1 MARELKTFELMQWLQ
16 NELSD
21 ENLNI
26 ELLNK
31 KDDLV
36 KTFDKTKIFIQ
47 YIGLD
52 YTNPKGGAG
61 VVKFAIYVVG
71 RTLFNNN
78 NNIVRVLD
86 TIRNKVIRLPYDNE
100 NMADIPAYLNGKIE
114 IKEDKFNNTETLEFI
129 YSLVIGIPV
138 IA

>member
-1 MARELKTFELMQWLQ
+1 MSRKLQTFELMQWLQ

-21 ENLNI
+21 ENLSI

-36 KTFDKTKIFIQ
+36 RTMDKTRRFIQ

-52 YTNPKGGAG
+52 YTNSRGGVG

-71 RTLFNNN
+71 KTINNKN
-78 NNIVRVLD
+78 NNIIKDLD
-86 TIRNKVIRLPYDNE
+86 TIRNRIVALPYDNE
-100 NMADIPAYLNGKIE
+100 NMADIPAYLNGKIQVA
-114 IKEDKFNNTETLEFI
+114 EDKFNNTETIEFI
-129 YSLVIGIPV
+129 YSLVVGIPV
-138 IA
+138 IV